1 MAAAPGGKRPR
12 DDGRAFSGLVW
23 RRLRWDQVLLAALGV
38 IVVVAVAAVLAPRLA
53 PYDPTRADPRIRLS
67 PPGTVGHLLGTDQL
81 GRDVL
86 SRVMWGGRISLIV
99 GIVPVVLSA
108 VGGTAV
114 GLIAGYYGGPV
125 DQIITRALDV
135 LFAFPAILLALA
147 IVSAL
152 GPSIYNA
159 MLAITIVAI
168 PSFARLVRSAVLGLR
183 ERSFVEAARSLG
195 ANSARIISRHILP
208 NTVSPVIVYAT
219 FETGKTI
226 VFAAALSFLGLG
238 VQPPTAEWG
247 AMLSQGRTVL
257 ATAWYVATV
266 PGILIFLVSLSF
278 NILGDG
284 LRDALDPHQAA
295 AGPATGAV
303 SAARRPHTRDGRR
316 RLPVQRRGGGIPHG
330 AEQRYPE

>member
-1 MAAAPGGKRPR
+1 VNETGGFGALAWK
-12 DDGRAFSGLVW
+12 
-23 RRLRWDQVLLAALGV
+23 RLRRDPVLALALGV
-38 IVVVAVAAVLAPRLA
+38 ILIVVAGAVLAPLLAPSDPTRVDPRARLA
-53 PYDPTRADPRIRLS
+53 PL
-67 PPGTVGHLLGTDQL
+67 GTSHHWLGTDHL

-86 SRVMWGGRISLIV
+86 SRVIWGGRVSLVV

-114 GLIAGYYGGPV
+114 GLAAGYYGGTLDHV
-125 DQIITRALDV
+125 ITRSLDV

-159 MLAITIVAI
+159 MLAITVVAV
-168 PSFARLVRSAVLGLR
+168 PSFARLVRSSVLGLR
-183 ERSFVEAARSLG
+183 GRSFVEAAKSLG
-195 ANSARIISRHILP
+195 ADHRRVIARHILP
-208 NTVSPVIVYAT
+208 NTVSPVIVYGT

-257 ATAWYVATV
+257 ASAWQVATV
-266 PGILIFLVSLSF
+266 PGLVIFLVSLSF
-278 NILGDG
+278 NVLGDG
-284 LRDALDPHQAA
+284 LRDLLDP
-295 AGPATGAV
+295 
-303 SAARRPHTRDGRR
+303 RRT
-316 RLPVQRRGGGIPHG
+316 
-330 AEQRYPE
+330 A